1 MKRRSAVVLSL
12 AATIV
17 VAAGSCALLRYLR
30 SAASGPG
37 ADDESSTGT
46 LATAF
51 SRAGVPYPPVKAAF
65 LGLKA
70 ERRLEVWAR
79 HESAWRFIRS
89 YPIKAASGRAGPK
102 LREGDR
108 QVPEGVYRIVWLNPN
123 SNYHLS
129 MKLDYPNDFDR
140 RHARAEGRTRP
151 GGDIFIHG
159 DAVSIGCLAMGDA
172 AIEELYALVERVGP
186 ANARVLIAPHDP
198 RTRPLPRSLPGA
210 PSWLPELY
218 EMLETEFQA
227 FRKARG

>member
-1 MKRRSAVVLSL
+1 MKRQSAVALSL
-12 AATIV
+12 AAAIV
-17 VAAGSCALLRYLR
+17 VAAGTFALLRYLC
-30 SAASGPG
+30 STASGPG
-37 ADDESSTGT
+37 ESDESSKGT
-46 LATAF
+46 LEAAF

-79 HESAWRFIRS
+79 HQDEWRFIRS

-108 QVPEGVYRIVWLNPN
+108 QVPEGVYHIVWLNPN
-123 SNYHLS
+123 SSYHLS

-140 RHARAEGRTRP
+140 RHAREEGRTRP

-159 DAVSIGCLAMGDA
+159 NAVSIGCLAMGDA
-172 AIEELYALVERVGP
+172 AIEELYALVEGVGP
-186 ANARVLIAPHDP
+186 ANTRVLIAPHDP

-218 EMLETEFQA
+218 ERLETEFKV
-227 FRKARG
+227 FKKAER